1 MKKIKVG
8 VAGYGT
14 IGQRLADGVAM
25 QGDMELVGV
34 ADLAP
39 TLAIQA
45 LRERDMI
52 GANGVKYDLYLVEGA
67 DKAQFDQLD
76 IPVAGSFEDLIG
88 KVDIMLDSAPGGVG
102 AKNKVLYEKMGRKAV
117 FQGGE
122 KNAVADVFFHGY
134 ANYEK
139 GLGANYLKLTSCNTT
154 GLIRAVDALDRAVG
168 VSKVAITIIRRVAD
182 PGDYH
187 RGLTN
192 ALQIDKA
199 PSHQA
204 VDLMTIMPHVEATGI
219 LVHTPVT
226 HGHIITVLASG
237 RDGKKITRE
246 QALACFEAHPRI
258 RVVSIDEGFKGNASL
273 FKYARDLGN
282 RRGDMY
288 EIGLWKDSIVESGND
303 IMFAINIPQESV
315 TIPETMDAIRAA
327 MEMQPDRGERHQRH
341 QRLSGHRQIQ
351 KALTGGQPVS
361 PRRGRAAP
369 PSSHRFPAGSRPGQ
383 YAGGGAVPPPKEG
396 GYALWHPYPWT
407 KYR

>member
-1 MKKIKVG
+1 MAKIKVG

-25 QGDMELVGV
+25 QDDMELVDI

-39 TLAIQA
+39 TLSLQA

-52 GANGVKYDLYLVEGA
+52 GANGVEYKVYLVDGA
-67 DKAQFDQLD
+67 KEEAFAAKK
-76 IPVAGSFEDLIG
+76 IPVAGSFADLCQ

-102 AKNKVLYEKMGRKAV
+102 AANKANYYEKYGVKAI

-122 KNAVADVFFHGY
+122 KNSVADVFFHGY
-134 ANYEK
+134 ANFEK
-139 GLGANYLKLTSCNTT
+139 GVDKDYLKLTSCNTT
-154 GLIRAVDALDRAVG
+154 GLIRTVDALDREFG
-168 VSKVAITIIRRVAD
+168 IEKVAITIIRRVAD

-192 ALQIDKA
+192 ALQMDKA

-226 HGHIITVLASG
+226 HGHIITVLATAK
-237 RDGKKITRE
+237 DGKKITKE
-246 QALACFEAHPRI
+246 AALEVFKKHPRI
-258 RVVSIDEGFKGNASL
+258 RVVNIDEGFKGNASL

-288 EIGLWKDSIVESGND
+288 EIGLWEDSIVESGND

-315 TIPETMDAIRAA
+315 TIPETIDAVRAA
-327 MEMQPDRGERHQRH
+327 MGMQKTREEG
-341 QRLSGHRQIQ
+341 
-351 KALTGGQPVS
+351 T
-361 PRRGRAAP
+361 AATNKNLGIGK
-369 PSSHRFPAGSRPGQ
+369 F
-383 YAGGGAVPPPKEG
+383 KEI
-396 GYALWHPYPWT
+396 
-407 KYR
+407 